1 MEAVRAQAQRCD
13 RRGTCETRGPTAGA
27 TLLGDR
33 ALHGHRSRDEGGPE
47 PNEPVTRLDVR
58 HYQVPG
64 EHGRHCT
71 LRSKGLSRRRSELC
85 LSHPTHE
92 RIPYAQLRHLDAPS
106 REQFLGK
113 SLGRELVQ
121 RALRPFDREL
131 DQPHSAIG
139 LEVQPRRDH
148 DTLAAQPAMTD
159 DTASTAMVPP
169 VAR

>member
-1 MEAVRAQAQRCD
+1 METVRAQAQRCD

-71 LRSKGLSRRRSELC
+71 LRSKGLSR
-85 LSHPTHE
+85 
-92 RIPYAQLRHLDAPS
+92 
-106 REQFLGK
+106 EQFLGK

-121 RALRPFDREL
+121 RALHPFDREL